1 MPPTAMPPTAMPPT
15 AMPPTVGGGR
25 TGARWAVVP
34 AGLVVAL
41 AAFPVLQLATGTFN
55 YWLHMMLYA
64 FMYIAMASS
73 WNIIGGYAG
82 YISLGHSAF
91 YGIGGYVTGALMT
104 FYGISPFVSAPL
116 AGLVCFGLGLPV
128 GLITLRTRGPA
139 FIISTIALLMLAK
152 LALDNIE
159 SLGGADGMSLPLPSL
174 PVQTMK
180 LPFYYGMLAIAVAAV
195 YTSYRV
201 RHSKLGLGLRA
212 IAEDEVKAEAAGIPT
227 RLYKIAAFALS
238 GLYIGMAGGV
248 WGYYLTYLKP
258 TIFFQILTSAEIVLM
273 AIVGGRGSVAGPVLG
288 AILLVGADELLVA
301 KLGSTELNIAAKGA
315 LMLVILLV
323 FPEGIVGTLKA
334 RGRLPRLLDWG

>member
-1 MPPTAMPPTAMPPT
+1 VTRAHDAPATPPPGNAP
-15 AMPPTVGGGR
+15 GR
-25 TGARWAVVP
+25 GRALWP
-34 AGLVVAL
+34 AGVVVAL
-41 AAFPVLQLATGTFN
+41 AVFPVLQLAAGGFN

-73 WNIIGGYAG
+73 WNLVGGFAG

-104 FYGISPFVSAPL
+104 FWGISPVISAPL
-116 AGLVCFGLGLPV
+116 AGLVCFAIGLPV

-152 LALDNIE
+152 LALDNCE
-159 SLGGADGMSLPLPSL
+159 SLGGADGMSLPLPNL
-174 PVQTMK
+174 PVETMK
-180 LPFYYGMLAIAVAAV
+180 LPFYYAMLAIAVAAV

-212 IAEDEVKAEAAGIPT
+212 IACDEVKAEAAGIPT
-227 RLYKIAAFALS
+227 RLYKIIAFALS
-238 GLYIGMAGGV
+238 GVYIGMAGGV

-258 TIFFQILTSAEIVLM
+258 TIFFQILTSAQIVLM
-273 AIVGGRGSVAGPVLG
+273 AIVGGRGTVAGPVLG

-315 LMLVILLV
+315 LMLGILMF
-323 FPEGIVGTLKA
+323 FPEGIAGTLKA
-334 RGRLPRLLDWG
+334 RGRLPRILDWG